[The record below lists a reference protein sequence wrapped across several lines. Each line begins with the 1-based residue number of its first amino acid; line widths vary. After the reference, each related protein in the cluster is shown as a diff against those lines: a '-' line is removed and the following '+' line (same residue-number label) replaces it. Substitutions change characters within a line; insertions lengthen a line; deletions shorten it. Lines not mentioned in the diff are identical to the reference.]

1 MNRVLYLLLAFS
13 LFLAACSSPSGGAS
27 PTSAPTAAPSTE
39 RATATTP
46 PTEPPTETLPTD
58 TPPAPT
64 ATPRPDD
71 GILLGA
77 IRWDGWFGG
86 SHYVKNLF
94 PEEWRYR
101 LPFYASVLPDGQVDM
116 ASDSQAV
123 MDQEIAYAAANGID
137 YWIFLMYIVR
147 DEQGNPLGE
156 EQVGWKANEMNL
168 SRQYYLSSPYKQR
181 VNFALM
187 LQVQG
192 YVDADGNG
200 QNFGE
205 HNWNFQVEE
214 TVTQMQEPSYQTVL
228 DGRPLVYFF
237 LWGEDVGKIWGSWD
251 AMRQK
256 LDGFR
261 QYAQER
267 GLKNPYIVAMVFSAE
282 EGARAVTEL
291 GVDAVTSYSG
301 GFIPGS
307 YDNTADYTYY
317 DYTAQAQADRDL
329 WESFRAAGLK
339 AVPVASMGW
348 DPRPHR
354 DDIFGYGGYT
364 SGPVVE
370 RAAPEQLAAHVLEA
384 VEWMRTYPEAAEPQ
398 TVIVYA
404 WNELSEGGWLVP
416 TLEEGDARLR
426 VISEAL
432 LNR

>member
-1 MNRVLYLLLAFS
+1 MNRALHLLLTLS
-13 LFLAACSSPSGGAS
+13 LVLAACSSPPESAP
-27 PTSAPTAAPSTE
+27 PTSTPTAAPPTE
-39 RATATTP
+39 QATATTP
-46 PTEPPTETLPTD
+46 PTEPPTETLPTEA
-58 TPPAPT
+58 PPAPT

-147 DEQGNPLGE
+147 DEQGNPLVDE
-156 EQVGWKANEMNL
+156 TGWKADDMNL
-168 SRQYYLSSPYKQR
+168 SRQYYLSSPYNQM

-192 YVDADGNG
+192 YVDADGSG
-200 QNFGE
+200 HNFGE

-214 TVTQMQEPSYQTVL
+214 AVTQMQEPSYQTVL

-237 LWGEDVGKIWGSWD
+237 LWGQDVGKIWGSWD

-282 EGARAVTEL
+282 EGGRAVTEL

-317 DYTAQAQADRDL
+317 DYDAQAQADRDL

-339 AVPVASMGW
+339 VVPVASMGW

-364 SGPVVE
+364 FGPVVE

-384 VEWMRTYPEAAEPQ
+384 VEWMWTYPDAAEPQ

-426 VISEAL
+426 AVGEAL